1 MKNLIA
7 KLKNKIKK
15 RVAEISFEDFLENTK
30 KLSYEVKDKF
40 KTKIKKRFD
49 KISFEDFFENT
60 KKLSLEVKDN
70 LKQKY
75 NQFGINDYFSS
86 AQKYFNKAQDKIEK
100 SFNKLSFDESL
111 LKQSGF
117 WLKSVTWTLIGTSS
131 FAVIWL
137 GFAKT
142 DEVVIALGKLEPKGD
157 VKDIQIPIGGVIEE
171 ILVESGDNV
180 EKDQVLVQLDKE
192 ASLEKF
198 KSFQNALEEKE
209 LQLEKNNSILSLKRE
224 QKEQELAL
232 IKEKIRSTTEK
243 RDMNLVLLNKLEELY
258 DNGGIS
264 RFKYF
269 EYKINHDAIVS
280 ELSRLKIEKEIS
292 SGVIN
297 QDLKKLESQQAL
309 IRAEIA
315 SLKSELIAAKVTLK
329 YQSLKSPVS
338 GIVFDLK
345 PTTEGYVAQSS
356 EPIMKIVPFDDLEAD
371 IEIPS
376 NKIGFVKLGMPVE
389 INIDSFP
396 SSDFGVL
403 EGKIKQI
410 GSDALAPSQLEQ
422 RTEYKYPATIELEEQ
437 TFRLQD
443 GSSLPLQVGMS
454 LSANIKLRKVSYL
467 QLLFSNLETKTE
479 SLKRF

>member
-1 MKNLIA
+1 MKNFI
-7 KLKNKIKK
+7 N
-15 RVAEISFEDFLENTK
+15 
-30 KLSYEVKDKF
+30 
-40 KTKIKKRFD
+40 KIKKRFD
-49 KISFEDFFENT
+49 ET
-60 KKLSLEVKDN
+60 SLEEV
-70 LKQKY
+70 LKNSKKY
-75 NQFGINDYFSS
+75 SSRIAAKLKKKYIQFGIDDY
-86 AQKYFNKAQDKIEK
+86 AYKLEKYFNKAQDKIEK

-111 LKQSGF
+111 LKQSSF

-131 FAVIWL
+131 FAIIWL

-142 DEVVIALGKLEPKGD
+142 EEVVVAFGKLEPKGD

-171 ILVESGDNV
+171 ILVESGDRVQKN
-180 EKDQVLVQLDKE
+180 QILVQLDKE
-192 ASLEKF
+192 ASFEKF
-198 KSFQNALEEKE
+198 KAFKNALEEKE
-209 LQLEKNNSILSLKRE
+209 LQLEKNNSILSLKRD
-224 QKEQELAL
+224 QKQQELL
-232 IKEKIRSTTEK
+232 LVKERIRSTTEK
-243 RDMNLVLLNKLEELY
+243 KNMNLVLLNKLENLY
-258 DNGGIS
+258 KNGGIS
-264 RFKYF
+264 KFKYV
-269 EYKINHDAIVS
+269 EYKMNHDDIVS
-280 ELSRLKIEKEIS
+280 ELSRLRIEKEIS
-292 SGVIN
+292 AGVIN

-315 SLKSELIAAKVTLK
+315 SLKSDLIAAKVTLK

-376 NKIGFVKLGMPVE
+376 NKIGFVKIGMPVE

-403 EGKIKQI
+403 EGKVKKI

-437 TFRLQD
+437 TFKFKD

-467 QLLFSNLETKTE
+467 QLLFSKFENKTDA
-479 SLKRF
+479 LKSF

>member
-7 KLKNKIKK
+7 KLKNKIRK
-15 RVAEISFEDFLENTK
+15 RFDEISFEDFLENTK
-30 KLSYEVKDKF
+30 KYSYEVKDKF

-49 KISFEDFFENT
+49 LISFENFLENS
-60 KKLSLEVKDN
+60 KKYSYKIKDK
-70 LKQKY
+70 LRQKY
-75 NQFGINDYFSS
+75 NQFGINTYVYS

-111 LKQSGF
+111 LKQSSF

-180 EKDQVLVQLDKE
+180 EKNQVLVQLDKE

-232 IKEKIRSTTEK
+232 IKEKIRSTAEK
-243 RDMNLVLLNKLEELY
+243 RDMNLVLLKKLEELY

-264 RFKYF
+264 KFKYV

-297 QDLKKLESQQAL
+297 QELKKLESQQAL
-309 IRAEIA
+309 IRSEIA

-403 EGKIKQI
+403 EGKIKKI

-467 QLLFSNLETKTE
+467 QLLFTNLETKTE
-479 SLKRF
+479 ALKRF

>member
-1 MKNLIA
+1 MKRLFIEY
-7 KLKNKIKK
+7 KNKIKK
-15 RVAEISFEDFLENTK
+15 IIDDSSFDDLLNKSK
-30 KLSYEVKDKF
+30 KNAVKAKDKV
-40 KTKIKKRFD
+40 KTKLI
-49 KISFEDFFENT
+49 DFGADE
-60 KKLSLEVKDN
+60 
-70 LKQKY
+70 
-75 NQFGINDYFSS
+75 YFYK
-86 AQKYFNKAQDKIEK
+86 AQEYFNKAQDKIEK
-100 SFNKLSFDESL
+100 SFKTISFDESL

-117 WLKSVTWTLIGTSS
+117 WLKSVTWTLIGTSTFS
-131 FAVIWL
+131 LLWL

-142 DEVVIALGKLEPKGD
+142 EEVVVAIGKLEPKGD

-180 EKDQVLVQLDKE
+180 EKNQVLVQLDRE

-198 KSFQNALEEKE
+198 KSFQNALDEKE

-224 QKEQELAL
+224 QKQQELTL
-232 IKEKIRSTTEK
+232 INEKIRSTAEK
-243 RDMNLVLLNKLEELY
+243 KEMNLVLLNKLEELY
-258 DNGGIS
+258 QEGGIS
-264 RFKYF
+264 KFKF
-269 EYKINHDAIVS
+269 VEYKIKHDSIES
-280 ELSRLKIEKEIS
+280 ELSKLKIEKEIS
-292 SGVIN
+292 AGVIN
-297 QDLKKLESQQAL
+297 QELKKLESQQAL

-329 YQSLKSPVS
+329 YQSLMSPVS

-376 NKIGFVKLGMPVE
+376 NKIGFVKVGMPVE
-389 INIDSFP
+389 ISIDSFP

-403 EGKIKQI
+403 KGNVKRI

-422 RTEYKYPATIELEEQ
+422 RSEYKFPATIELEEQ
-437 TFRLQD
+437 IFKLQN

-467 QLLFSNLETKTE
+467 QLLFSTFDNKTDA
-479 SLKRF
+479 LKKI

>member
-1 MKNLIA
+1 MKPFIT
-7 KLKNKIKK
+7 KIKNKIKK
-15 RVAEISFEDFLENTK
+15 IFDEISLEDFLKNSK
-30 KLSYEVKDKF
+30 KYSY
-40 KTKIKKRFD
+40 
-49 KISFEDFFENT
+49 KISDKL
-60 KKLSLEVKDN
+60 KKKSSQL
-70 LKQKY
+70 
-75 NQFGINDYFSS
+75 GIDAY
-86 AQKYFNKAQDKIEK
+86 AYKVQEYFNKAQDKIEK

-111 LKQSGF
+111 LRQSSF

-142 DEVVIALGKLEPKGD
+142 EEVVIAFGKLEPKGD

-180 EKDQVLVQLDKE
+180 EKDQILVQLDKE
-192 ASLEKF
+192 ASFEKF
-198 KSFQNALEEKE
+198 KSFKNALEEKE
-209 LQLEKNNSILSLKRE
+209 LQLEKNNSILSLKRD
-224 QKEQELAL
+224 QKQQELLL

-243 RDMNLVLLNKLEELY
+243 KDMNLVLLNKLENLY
-258 DNGGIS
+258 NNGGIS
-264 RFKYF
+264 KFKYV
-269 EYKINHDAIVS
+269 EYKINHDEIVS

-292 SGVIN
+292 AGVIN
-297 QDLKKLESQQAL
+297 QELKKLESQQAL

-376 NKIGFVKLGMPVE
+376 NKIGFVKIGMPVE

-396 SSDFGVL
+396 ASDFGVL
-403 EGKIKQI
+403 EGKVKRI
-410 GSDALAPSQLEQ
+410 GSDALAPSQSEQ

-437 TFRLQD
+437 TFELQD

-467 QLLFSNLETKTE
+467 QLLFSKFESKTDA
-479 SLKRF
+479 LKSF

>member
-1 MKNLIA
+1 MKNLITE
-7 KLKNKIKK
+7 LKNKIKK
-15 RVAEISFEDFLENTK
+15 RFDEISFEDFLENTK
-30 KLSYEVKDKF
+30 KYSYEVKDKF

-49 KISFEDFFENT
+49 QISFEEFLGKS
-60 KKLSLEVKDN
+60 KKYSYKIKDK

-75 NQFGINDYFSS
+75 NQFGINAYVYN

-111 LKQSGF
+111 LKQSSF

-180 EKDQVLVQLDKE
+180 EKNQVLVQLDKE
-192 ASLEKF
+192 ASFEKF
-198 KSFQNALEEKE
+198 KSFKNALEEKE

-224 QKEQELAL
+224 QREQELLL

-264 RFKYF
+264 KFKYV

-292 SGVIN
+292 AGVIN

-315 SLKSELIAAKVTLK
+315 SLKSELIGAKVTLR

-345 PTTEGYVAQSS
+345 PTSEGYVAQSS
-356 EPIMKIVPFDDLEAD
+356 EPIMKIVPFEDLEAD

-403 EGKIKQI
+403 DGKIKKI

-479 SLKRF
+479 ALKRF

>member
-1 MKNLIA
+1 MKQLFTRY
-7 KLKNKIKK
+7 KNKIKK
-15 RVAEISFEDFLENTK
+15 IINDLSFEDLLDKSK
-30 KLSYEVKDKF
+30 KYTIKAKDKV
-40 KTKIKKRFD
+40 KTKLI
-49 KISFEDFFENT
+49 DFGADE
-60 KKLSLEVKDN
+60 
-70 LKQKY
+70 
-75 NQFGINDYFSS
+75 YFYK
-86 AQKYFNKAQDKIEK
+86 AQEYFNKAQDKIEK
-100 SFNKLSFDESL
+100 SFKTISFDESL

-117 WLKSVTWTLIGTSS
+117 WLKSVTWTLIGTSTFS
-131 FAVIWL
+131 LLWL

-142 DEVVIALGKLEPKGD
+142 EEVVVAIGKLEPKGD

-180 EKDQVLVQLDKE
+180 EKNQVLVQLDRE

-198 KSFQNALEEKE
+198 KSFQNALDEKE

-224 QKEQELAL
+224 QKQQELTL
-232 IKEKIRSTTEK
+232 INEKIRSTAEK
-243 RDMNLVLLNKLEELY
+243 KEMNLELLNKLEELY
-258 DNGGIS
+258 QEGGIS
-264 RFKYF
+264 KFKF
-269 EYKINHDAIVS
+269 VEYKIKHDSIES
-280 ELSRLKIEKEIS
+280 ELSKLKIEKEIS
-292 SGVIN
+292 AGVIN
-297 QDLKKLESQQAL
+297 QELKKLESQQAL

-315 SLKSELIAAKVTLK
+315 SLKSELIDAKVTLK
-329 YQSLKSPVS
+329 YQSLLSPVS

-376 NKIGFVKLGMPVE
+376 NKIGFVKVGMPVE
-389 INIDSFP
+389 ISIDSFP

-403 EGKIKQI
+403 KGNVKRI

-422 RTEYKYPATIELEEQ
+422 RTEYKFPATIELEEQ
-437 TFRLQD
+437 IFKLQN

-467 QLLFSNLETKTE
+467 QLLFSTFDNKTDA
-479 SLKRF
+479 LKKI

>member
-7 KLKNKIKK
+7 KLKNKIRK
-15 RVAEISFEDFLENTK
+15 RFDEISFEDFLENTK
-30 KLSYEVKDKF
+30 KYSYEVKDKF

-49 KISFEDFFENT
+49 LISFENFLEKS
-60 KKLSLEVKDN
+60 KKYSYKIKDK
-70 LKQKY
+70 LRQKY
-75 NQFGINDYFSS
+75 NQFGINTYVYS

-111 LKQSGF
+111 LKQSSF

-171 ILVESGDNV
+171 ILVESGDSVKKN
-180 EKDQVLVQLDKE
+180 QVLVQLDKE

-232 IKEKIRSTTEK
+232 IKEKIRSTAEK
-243 RDMNLVLLNKLEELY
+243 RDMNLVLLKKLEELY

-264 RFKYF
+264 KFKYV

-297 QDLKKLESQQAL
+297 QELKKLESQQAL
-309 IRAEIA
+309 IRSEIA

-403 EGKIKQI
+403 EGKIKKI

-467 QLLFSNLETKTE
+467 QLIFSNLETKTE
-479 SLKRF
+479 ALKRF

>member
-1 MKNLIA
+1 MKQLFT
-7 KLKNKIKK
+7 KYKNKIKK
-15 RVAEISFEDFLENTK
+15 IINDLSFEDLLDKSK
-30 KLSYEVKDKF
+30 KYTNKAKDKV
-40 KTKIKKRFD
+40 KTKLI
-49 KISFEDFFENT
+49 DFGADE
-60 KKLSLEVKDN
+60 
-70 LKQKY
+70 
-75 NQFGINDYFSS
+75 YFYK
-86 AQKYFNKAQDKIEK
+86 AQEYFNKAQDKIEK
-100 SFNKLSFDESL
+100 SFKTISFDESL

-117 WLKSVTWTLIGTSS
+117 WLKSVTWTLISTSTFS
-131 FAVIWL
+131 LLWL

-142 DEVVIALGKLEPKGD
+142 EEVVVAIGKLEPKGD

-180 EKDQVLVQLDKE
+180 EKNQVLVQLDRE

-198 KSFQNALEEKE
+198 KSFQNALDEKE

-224 QKEQELAL
+224 QKQQELTL
-232 IKEKIRSTTEK
+232 INEKIRSTAEK
-243 RDMNLVLLNKLEELY
+243 KEMNLELLNKLEELY
-258 DNGGIS
+258 QEGGIS
-264 RFKYF
+264 KFKF
-269 EYKINHDAIVS
+269 VEYKIKHDSIES
-280 ELSRLKIEKEIS
+280 ELSKLKIEKEIS
-292 SGVIN
+292 AGVIN
-297 QDLKKLESQQAL
+297 QELKKLESQQAL

-329 YQSLKSPVS
+329 YQSLLSPVS

-376 NKIGFVKLGMPVE
+376 NKIGFVKVGMPVE
-389 INIDSFP
+389 ISIDSFP

-403 EGKIKQI
+403 KGNVKRI

-422 RTEYKYPATIELEEQ
+422 RTEYKFPATIELEEQ
-437 TFRLQD
+437 IFKLQN

-467 QLLFSNLETKTE
+467 QLLFSTFDNKTDA
-479 SLKRF
+479 LKKI

>member
-1 MKNLIA
+1 MKQLFTRY
-7 KLKNKIKK
+7 KNKIKK
-15 RVAEISFEDFLENTK
+15 IINDLSFEDLLDKSK
-30 KLSYEVKDKF
+30 KYTIKAKDKV
-40 KTKIKKRFD
+40 KTKLI
-49 KISFEDFFENT
+49 DFGADE
-60 KKLSLEVKDN
+60 
-70 LKQKY
+70 
-75 NQFGINDYFSS
+75 YFYK
-86 AQKYFNKAQDKIEK
+86 AQEYFNKAQDKIEK
-100 SFNKLSFDESL
+100 SFKTISFDESL

-117 WLKSVTWTLIGTSS
+117 WLKSVTWTLIGTSTFS
-131 FAVIWL
+131 LLWL

-142 DEVVIALGKLEPKGD
+142 EEVVVAIGKLEPKGD

-180 EKDQVLVQLDKE
+180 EKNQVLVQLDRE

-198 KSFQNALEEKE
+198 KSFQNALDEKE

-224 QKEQELAL
+224 QKQQELTL
-232 IKEKIRSTTEK
+232 INEKIRSTAEK
-243 RDMNLVLLNKLEELY
+243 KEMNLELLNKLEELY
-258 DNGGIS
+258 QEGGIS
-264 RFKYF
+264 KFKF
-269 EYKINHDAIVS
+269 VEYKIKHDSIES
-280 ELSRLKIEKEIS
+280 ELSKLKIEKEIS
-292 SGVIN
+292 AGVIN
-297 QDLKKLESQQAL
+297 QELKKLESQQAL

-329 YQSLKSPVS
+329 YQSLLSPVS

-376 NKIGFVKLGMPVE
+376 NKIGFVKVGMPVE
-389 INIDSFP
+389 ISIDSFP

-403 EGKIKQI
+403 KGNVKRI

-422 RTEYKYPATIELEEQ
+422 RTEYKFPATIELEEQ
-437 TFRLQD
+437 IFKLQN

-467 QLLFSNLETKTE
+467 QLLFSTFDNKTDA
-479 SLKRF
+479 LKKI

>member
-1 MKNLIA
+1 MKHLIT
-7 KLKNKIKK
+7 KLKN
-15 RVAEISFEDFLENTK
+15 
-30 KLSYEVKDKF
+30 
-40 KTKIKKRFD
+40 KIKKRFD
-49 KISFEDFFENT
+49 KISIEDVLKNSKNYTYKIKDKLKNKIKKRFDKISIEDFIKNT
-60 KKLSLEVKDN
+60 KNYRYKINDKLKTKL
-70 LKQKY
+70 
-75 NQFGINDYFSS
+75 NQFGIDIYAYK
-86 AQKYFNKAQDKIEK
+86 AQEYFNKAQDKIEK
-100 SFNKLSFDESL
+100 SFDKLSFDESL
-111 LKQSGF
+111 LKQSSF

-137 GFAKT
+137 GFART

-157 VKDIQIPIGGVIEE
+157 VKEIQIPLGGVIEE
-171 ILVESGDNV
+171 ILVESGDRV
-180 EKDQVLVQLDKE
+180 EKNQVLVQLDKE
-192 ASLEKF
+192 SSIEKF

-209 LQLEKNNSILSLKRE
+209 LQLVKNSSILSLKKD
-224 QKEQELAL
+224 QKQQELLL
-232 IKEKIRSTTEK
+232 IKERIRSTTEK
-243 RDMNLVLLNKLEELY
+243 KEMNFVLLNKLEELY
-258 DNGGIS
+258 NNGGIS
-264 RFKYF
+264 KFKYVEF
-269 EYKINHDAIVS
+269 KINHDDIVS

-292 SGVIN
+292 AGVIN
-297 QDLKKLESQQAL
+297 QDLKRIESDQAL

-315 SLKSELIAAKVTLK
+315 SLKSDLIAAKVTLR

-376 NKIGFVKLGMPVE
+376 NKIGFVKVGMPVE
-389 INIDSFP
+389 ISIDSFP

-403 EGKIKQI
+403 EGKVTKI

-422 RTEYKYPATIELEEQ
+422 RTEYKFPATIELDEQ
-437 TFRLQD
+437 IFKIQG

-467 QLLFSNLETKTE
+467 QLLFSNFEKKTDA
-479 SLKRF
+479 LKRF

>member
-1 MKNLIA
+1 MKQLFTRY
-7 KLKNKIKK
+7 KNKIKK
-15 RVAEISFEDFLENTK
+15 IINDLSFEDLLDKSK
-30 KLSYEVKDKF
+30 KYTIKAKDKV
-40 KTKIKKRFD
+40 KTKLI
-49 KISFEDFFENT
+49 DFGADE
-60 KKLSLEVKDN
+60 
-70 LKQKY
+70 
-75 NQFGINDYFSS
+75 YFYK
-86 AQKYFNKAQDKIEK
+86 AQEYFNKAQDKIEK
-100 SFNKLSFDESL
+100 SFKTISFDESL

-117 WLKSVTWTLIGTSS
+117 WLRSVTWTLIGTSTFS
-131 FAVIWL
+131 LLWL

-142 DEVVIALGKLEPKGD
+142 EEVVVAIGKLEPKGD

-180 EKDQVLVQLDKE
+180 EKNQVLVQLDRE

-198 KSFQNALEEKE
+198 KSFQNALDEKE

-224 QKEQELAL
+224 QKQQELTL
-232 IKEKIRSTTEK
+232 INEKIRSTAEK
-243 RDMNLVLLNKLEELY
+243 KEMNLELLNKLEELY
-258 DNGGIS
+258 QEGGIS
-264 RFKYF
+264 KFKF
-269 EYKINHDAIVS
+269 VEYKIKHDSIES
-280 ELSRLKIEKEIS
+280 ELSKLKIEKEIS
-292 SGVIN
+292 AGVIN
-297 QDLKKLESQQAL
+297 QELKKLESQQAL

-329 YQSLKSPVS
+329 YQSLLSPVS

-376 NKIGFVKLGMPVE
+376 NKIGFVKVGMPVE
-389 INIDSFP
+389 ISIDSFP

-403 EGKIKQI
+403 KGNVKRI

-422 RTEYKYPATIELEEQ
+422 RTEYKFPATIELEEQ
-437 TFRLQD
+437 IFKLQN

-467 QLLFSNLETKTE
+467 QLLFSTFDKKTDA
-479 SLKRF
+479 LKKI

>member
-1 MKNLIA
+1 MKPFINKI
-7 KLKNKIKK
+7 KNKIKK
-15 RVAEISFEDFLENTK
+15 IFDEISFEDFLENSK
-30 KLSYEVKDKF
+30 KYSY
-40 KTKIKKRFD
+40 
-49 KISFEDFFENT
+49 KISDKL
-60 KKLSLEVKDN
+60 KKKSSQL
-70 LKQKY
+70 
-75 NQFGINDYFSS
+75 GIDAY
-86 AQKYFNKAQDKIEK
+86 AYKVQEYFNKAQDKIEK

-111 LKQSGF
+111 LRQSSF

-142 DEVVIALGKLEPKGD
+142 EEVVIAFGKLEPKGD

-180 EKDQVLVQLDKE
+180 EKDQILVQLDKE
-192 ASLEKF
+192 ASFEKF
-198 KSFQNALEEKE
+198 KSFKNALEEKE
-209 LQLEKNNSILSLKRE
+209 LQLEKNNSILSLKRD
-224 QKEQELAL
+224 QKQQELLL

-243 RDMNLVLLNKLEELY
+243 KDMNLVLLNKLENLY
-258 DNGGIS
+258 NNGGIS
-264 RFKYF
+264 KFKYV
-269 EYKINHDAIVS
+269 EYKINHDEIVS

-292 SGVIN
+292 AGVIN
-297 QDLKKLESQQAL
+297 QELKKLESQQAL

-376 NKIGFVKLGMPVE
+376 NKIGFVKIGMPVE

-396 SSDFGVL
+396 ASDFGVL
-403 EGKIKQI
+403 EGKVKRI
-410 GSDALAPSQLEQ
+410 GSDALAPSQSEQ

-437 TFRLQD
+437 TFELQD

-467 QLLFSNLETKTE
+467 QLLFSKFESKTDA
-479 SLKRF
+479 LKSF

>member
-1 MKNLIA
+1 MNQLFNKYKN
-7 KLKNKIKK
+7 KLKKRLNDLSLKNFLKKSNKYIFK
-15 RVAEISFEDFLENTK
+15 
-30 KLSYEVKDKF
+30 VKDKF
-40 KTKIKKRFD
+40 QKNFINLYADGYKFKIQKYFYKAQD
-49 KISFEDFFENT
+49 KINKSFKIIPFDEY
-60 KKLSLEVKDN
+60 L
-70 LKQKY
+70 Y
-75 NQFGINDYFSS
+75 N
-86 AQKYFNKAQDKIEK
+86 AEKYFNKAQDKIEK
-100 SFNKLSFDESL
+100 SFKNISFDESL

-131 FAVIWL
+131 FTLIWL

-142 DEVVIALGKLEPKGD
+142 DEVVVAIGKLEPKGD

-180 EKDQVLVQLDKE
+180 EKNQVLVQLDSE

-198 KSFQNALEEKE
+198 KSFKNALEEKQ

-224 QKEQELAL
+224 QKQQELLL
-232 IKEKIRSTTEK
+232 ITEKIKSTTEK
-243 RDMNLVLLNKLEELY
+243 KDMNLELLKKLEQLY
-258 DNGGIS
+258 KEGGIS
-264 RFKYF
+264 KFKYV
-269 EYKINHDAIVS
+269 EYKINHDEIES
-280 ELSRLKIEKEIS
+280 ELSRLKIEKVIS
-292 SGVIN
+292 AGIIN

-329 YQSLKSPVS
+329 YQSLKSPVA

-356 EPIMKIVPFDDLEAD
+356 EPIMKIVPFNDLEAD

-376 NKIGFVKLGMPVE
+376 NKIGFVKVGMPVE

-403 EGKIKQI
+403 EGNVKKI
-410 GSDALAPSQLEQ
+410 GSDALPPSQIDQ
-422 RTEYKYPATIELEEQ
+422 RTEYKYPATIELQEQ
-437 TFRLQD
+437 IFKLQN

-467 QLLFSNLETKTE
+467 QLLFSTFEKKTDA
-479 SLKRF
+479 LKKF

>member
-1 MKNLIA
+1 MKNLITE
-7 KLKNKIKK
+7 LKNKIKK
-15 RVAEISFEDFLENTK
+15 RFDEISFEDFLENTK
-30 KLSYEVKDKF
+30 KYSYEVKDKF

-49 KISFEDFFENT
+49 QISFEEFLEKS
-60 KKLSLEVKDN
+60 KKYSYKIKDK

-75 NQFGINDYFSS
+75 NQFGINAYVYN

-111 LKQSGF
+111 LKQSSF

-180 EKDQVLVQLDKE
+180 EKNQVLVQLDKE
-192 ASLEKF
+192 ASFEKF
-198 KSFQNALEEKE
+198 KSFKNALEEKE

-224 QKEQELAL
+224 QREQELLL

-264 RFKYF
+264 KFKYV

-292 SGVIN
+292 AGVIN

-315 SLKSELIAAKVTLK
+315 SLKSELIGAKVTLR

-345 PTTEGYVAQSS
+345 PTSEGYVAQSS
-356 EPIMKIVPFDDLEAD
+356 EPIMKIVPFEDLEAD

-403 EGKIKQI
+403 DGKIKKI

-479 SLKRF
+479 ALKRF

>member
-1 MKNLIA
+1 MNQLFNKYKN
-7 KLKNKIKK
+7 KLKKRFSDLSLKNFIKK
-15 RVAEISFEDFLENTK
+15 SNKNIFK
-30 KLSYEVKDKF
+30 VKDKF
-40 KTKIKKRFD
+40 QKKFINLYADGYKFKIQKYFYKAQDKIKKSFKNIPFD
-49 KISFEDFFENT
+49 EY
-60 KKLSLEVKDN
+60 L
-70 LKQKY
+70 Y
-75 NQFGINDYFSS
+75 N
-86 AQKYFNKAQDKIEK
+86 AEKYFNKAQDKIEK
-100 SFNKLSFDESL
+100 SFKNISFDESL

-131 FAVIWL
+131 FTLIWL

-142 DEVVIALGKLEPKGD
+142 DEVVVAIGKLEPKGD

-180 EKDQVLVQLDKE
+180 EKNQVLVQLDSE

-198 KSFQNALEEKE
+198 KSFKNALEEKQ

-224 QKEQELAL
+224 QKQQELLL
-232 IKEKIRSTTEK
+232 IKEKIKSTTEK
-243 RDMNLVLLNKLEELY
+243 KDMNLELLKKLEQLY
-258 DNGGIS
+258 KEGGIS
-264 RFKYF
+264 KFKYV
-269 EYKINHDAIVS
+269 EYKINHDEIES
-280 ELSRLKIEKEIS
+280 ELSRLKIEKVIS
-292 SGVIN
+292 AGIIN

-329 YQSLKSPVS
+329 YQSLKSPVA

-356 EPIMKIVPFDDLEAD
+356 EPIMKIVPFNDLEAD

-376 NKIGFVKLGMPVE
+376 NKIGFVKVGMPVE

-403 EGKIKQI
+403 EGNVKKI
-410 GSDALAPSQLEQ
+410 GSDALPPSQIDQ

-437 TFRLQD
+437 IFKLQN

-467 QLLFSNLETKTE
+467 QLLFSTFEKKTDA
-479 SLKRF
+479 LKKF

>member
-1 MKNLIA
+1 MKNYITD
-7 KLKNKIKK
+7 LKNKIK
-15 RVAEISFEDFLENTK
+15 D
-30 KLSYEVKDKF
+30 
-40 KTKIKKRFD
+40 RFD
-49 KISFEDFFENT
+49 VISFEDFFKKSKKYSFEITNKLKT
-60 KKLSLEVKDN
+60 K
-70 LKQKY
+70 LKKKY
-75 NQFGINDYFSS
+75 TQYGIDTYVYKAKN
-86 AQKYFNKAQDKIEK
+86 YFNSAQDKIEK

-111 LKQSGF
+111 LKQSSF

-180 EKDQVLVQLDKE
+180 EKNQVLVQLDKE

-264 RFKYF
+264 KFKYV

-297 QDLKKLESQQAL
+297 QELKKLESQQAL

-329 YQSLKSPVS
+329 YQSLKSPVA

-376 NKIGFVKLGMPVE
+376 NKIGFVKVGMPVE

-403 EGKIKQI
+403 EGRVKKI
-410 GSDALAPSQLEQ
+410 GSDALPPSQIDL

-437 TFRLQD
+437 IFKLKN

-467 QLLFSNLETKTE
+467 QLLFNTFEKKTDA
-479 SLKRF
+479 LKNI

>member
-1 MKNLIA
+1 MKHIITKLKKNIKKRINDISFDDFLEISKHKSYILRD
-7 KLKNKIKK
+7 KLKNNLNKWGI
-15 RVAEISFEDFLENTK
+15 
-30 KLSYEVKDKF
+30 DKYAY
-40 KTKIKKRFD
+40 K
-49 KISFEDFFENT
+49 
-60 KKLSLEVKDN
+60 
-70 LKQKY
+70 
-75 NQFGINDYFSS
+75 

-100 SFNKLSFDESL
+100 SFKNISFDESL

-117 WLKSVTWTLIGTSS
+117 WLKSVTWTLIGTSTFS
-131 FAVIWL
+131 LIWL

-142 DEVVIALGKLEPKGD
+142 EEVVVAIGKLEPKGD

-171 ILVESGDNV
+171 ILVESGDSV
-180 EKDQVLVQLDKE
+180 EKNQVLVQLDKE
-192 ASLEKF
+192 ASFEKY

-209 LQLEKNNSILSLKRE
+209 LQLEKNISILSLKKD
-224 QKEQELAL
+224 QKEQELLL
-232 IKEKIRSTTEK
+232 IQERIRSTAEK
-243 RDMNLVLLNKLEELY
+243 LDMNLVLLNKLEELY
-258 DNGGIS
+258 KDGGIS
-264 RFKYF
+264 KFKYF
-269 EYKINHDAIVS
+269 EYKINHDDIVS

-292 SGVIN
+292 AGRISQEI
-297 QDLKKLESQQAL
+297 KKLESEQAL

-356 EPIMKIVPFDDLEAD
+356 EPIMKIVPFDELEAD

-376 NKIGFVKLGMPVE
+376 NKIGFVKVGMPVE
-389 INIDSFP
+389 ISIDSFP

-403 EGKIKQI
+403 MGNVKKI
-410 GSDALAPSQLEQ
+410 GSDALPPSQVEQ

-437 TFRLQD
+437 TFKIQN
-443 GSSLPLQVGMS
+443 GSTLPLQVGMS

-467 QLLFSNLETKTE
+467 QLLFSNFEKKTDA
-479 SLKRF
+479 LKKI

>member
-1 MKNLIA
+1 MKNFIT
-7 KLKNKIKK
+7 KLKNKINK
-15 RVAEISFEDFLENTK
+15 RFDEISFEDFLKNSK
-30 KLSYEVKDKF
+30 KYAFKITDKL
-40 KTKIKKRFD
+40 KTKLKK
-49 KISFEDFFENT
+49 
-60 KKLSLEVKDN
+60 
-70 LKQKY
+70 KY
-75 NQFGINDYFSS
+75 TQYGIDVY
-86 AQKYFNKAQDKIEK
+86 AYKAKEYFNKAQDKIEK

-111 LKQSGF
+111 LKQSSF
-117 WLKSVTWTLIGTSS
+117 WLKSVTWALIGTSS

-142 DEVVIALGKLEPKGD
+142 EEVVIAFGKLEPKGD

-180 EKDQVLVQLDKE
+180 EKNQILVQLDKE
-192 ASLEKF
+192 ASFEKF
-198 KSFQNALEEKE
+198 KAFKNALEEKE
-209 LQLEKNNSILSLKRE
+209 LQLEKNNSILSLKRD
-224 QKEQELAL
+224 QKLQELLL
-232 IKEKIRSTTEK
+232 INEKIRNTNEK
-243 RDMNLVLLNKLEELY
+243 KDMNLVLLNKLENLY
-258 DNGGIS
+258 KNGGIS
-264 RFKYF
+264 KFKYV
-269 EYKINHDAIVS
+269 EYKMNHDSIVS
-280 ELSRLKIEKEIS
+280 DLSRLKIEKEIS
-292 SGVIN
+292 AGVIN
-297 QDLKKLESQQAL
+297 QELKKLESEQAF

-315 SLKSELIAAKVTLK
+315 SLKSELIASKVTLK

-396 SSDFGVL
+396 STDFGVL
-403 EGKIKQI
+403 EGKVKKI
-410 GSDALAPSQLEQ
+410 GSDALAPSQVEQ

-437 TFRLQD
+437 TFKLQD

-467 QLLFSNLETKTE
+467 QLLFSNFEKKTDA
-479 SLKRF
+479 LKSF